1 MTQPVSSVTAVL
13 PKDTVYTVND
23 SDVKVVDGRP
33 SLLVDEIVSTDNSA
47 SGSDYRG
54 VLVDKAVK
62 LVGEG
67 FQNVATQAKY
77 LDLVDAANG
86 NTWIQTDSNVTIYW
100 PYPQGTDA
108 NTKFRLVHFDGLDRE
123 MTADEVMDAINK
135 NEPVVVKDL
144 VTDQY
149 GIRFE
154 TDSFVFPS
162 KYFIRIGTVCLM
174 YVMITLSLNLMVG
187 YMGQMSFGHA
197 AFMGIG
203 AYTAA
208 ILTTTYDVPFFVAF
222 ILAGV
227 VAGLFGLLLG
237 LPVLKLKGYYF
248 TIITMVFCEIVRVV
262 ELNWMSLTRGPL
274 GIMAIPK
281 PSFLGF
287 EITTPRQFYFMIL
300 VLVALSTLVVSNL
313 MKSRVGYAILA
324 IRDDELAA
332 EAMGIHVFRY
342 KMIVFIL
349 SSLLVGLAGAFYAT
363 YTSYIDPSS
372 FAAAQSNDM
381 LVMVIFGGLG
391 NTVGSFIGA
400 ISLSILPEA
409 LRDLAQYRQ
418 LIYGVLLVLLMMVK
432 PQGLLGD
439 INFKYIRQR
448 MEHREKSKEA
458 ANE

>member
-1 MTQPVSSVTAVL
+1 ME
-13 PKDTVYTVND
+13 KFC
-23 SDVKVVDGRP
+23 
-33 SLLVDEIVSTDNSA
+33 E
-47 SGSDYRG
+47 
-54 VLVDKAVK
+54 K
-62 LVGEG
+62 LVRYRVPLLILACV
-67 FQNVATQAKY
+67 VAVAF
-77 LDLVDAANG
+77 
-86 NTWIQTDSNVTIYW
+86 
-100 PYPQGTDA
+100 P
-108 NTKFRLVHFDGLDRE
+108 
-123 MTADEVMDAINK
+123 
-135 NEPVVVKDL
+135 
-144 VTDQY
+144 
-149 GIRFE
+149 
-154 TDSFVFPS
+154 FVFPS

-332 EAMGIHVFRY
+332 ESMGIHVFRY

>member
-154 TDSFVFPS
+154 TDSFSPFVLVWDN
-162 KYFIRIGTVCLM
+162 T
-174 YVMITLSLNLMVG
+174 
-187 YMGQMSFGHA
+187 Q
-197 AFMGIG
+197 
-203 AYTAA
+203 
-208 ILTTTYDVPFFVAF
+208 TTTVTEEDDHPDIAEAIANGTWGQPTPTPAPAVVPQTGDNMPVMLLV
-222 ILAGV
+222 ILAV
-227 VAGLFGLLLG
+227 VAAGA
-237 LPVLKLKGYYF
+237 
-248 TIITMVFCEIVRVV
+248 IV
-262 ELNWMSLTRGPL
+262 
-274 GIMAIPK
+274 
-281 PSFLGF
+281 
-287 EITTPRQFYFMIL
+287 

>member
-1 MTQPVSSVTAVL
+1 ME
-13 PKDTVYTVND
+13 KFC
-23 SDVKVVDGRP
+23 
-33 SLLVDEIVSTDNSA
+33 E
-47 SGSDYRG
+47 
-54 VLVDKAVK
+54 K
-62 LVGEG
+62 LVRYRVPLLILACV
-67 FQNVATQAKY
+67 VAVAF
-77 LDLVDAANG
+77 
-86 NTWIQTDSNVTIYW
+86 
-100 PYPQGTDA
+100 P
-108 NTKFRLVHFDGLDRE
+108 
-123 MTADEVMDAINK
+123 
-135 NEPVVVKDL
+135 
-144 VTDQY
+144 
-149 GIRFE
+149 
-154 TDSFVFPS
+154 FVFPS

-418 LIYGVLLVLLMMVK
+418 LIYGVLLVLLMMGTSLPYGSQRK
-432 PQGLLGD
+432 LEIARALATRPKLLLLDEPAAGM
-439 INFKYIRQR
+439 NEQETEELRQIVYR
-448 MEHREKSKEA
+448 LKEMGYTILLIEHDMKFVMNICERIYVLNNGCMISSGTPDEVRTDPVVIEAYLGKE
-458 ANE
+458 E

>member
-77 LDLVDAANG
+77 LDLVDAA
-86 NTWIQTDSNVTIYW
+86 
-100 PYPQGTDA
+100 
-108 NTKFRLVHFDGLDRE
+108 
-123 MTADEVMDAINK
+123 
-135 NEPVVVKDL
+135 
-144 VTDQY
+144 
-149 GIRFE
+149 
-154 TDSFVFPS
+154 
-162 KYFIRIGTVCLM
+162 
-174 YVMITLSLNLMVG
+174 
-187 YMGQMSFGHA
+187 
-197 AFMGIG
+197 
-203 AYTAA
+203 
-208 ILTTTYDVPFFVAF
+208 
-222 ILAGV
+222 
-227 VAGLFGLLLG
+227 
-237 LPVLKLKGYYF
+237 KGYYF

>member
-1 MTQPVSSVTAVL
+1 MIRLEEIEKIPLIDTHMHRVHPARAPEWGSLGGGYIPGPGQERHGRQTVL
-13 PKDTVYTVND
+13 YGMILEKLRQRFGMAEDASPEEVERERFLRYGKDPKGYYAD
-23 SDVKVVDGRP
+23 
-33 SLLVDEIVSTDNSA
+33 LI
-47 SGSDYRG
+47 
-54 VLVDKAVK
+54 
-62 LVGEG
+62 GEC
-67 FQNVATQAKY
+67 NVAMHCVETGSPIGGPLYSQEEKAFFGASIPEEKQANIVRI
-77 LDLVDAANG
+77 DRV
-86 NTWIQTDSNVTIYW
+86 I
-100 PYPQGTDA
+100 
-108 NTKFRLVHFDGLDRE
+108 DGLTPEGETFEQYTRRFLAELDRE
-123 MTADEVMDAINK
+123 IRDQKAVGLKSCAAYSEGGLDVRPVEGGEAGQAYDRLRAGSARAGDERILRSWLLMESLQAA
-135 NEPVVVKDL
+135 EEKDL
-144 VTDQY
+144 PVQFHTGHGGGSWID
-149 GIRFE
+149 
-154 TDSFVFPS
+154 FP
-162 KYFIRIGTVCLM
+162 TMNPLCL
-174 YVMITLSLNLMVG
+174 
-187 YMGQMSFGHA
+187 
-197 AFMGIG
+197 
-203 AYTAA
+203 
-208 ILTTTYDVPFFVAF
+208 
-222 ILAGV
+222 
-227 VAGLFGLLLG
+227 
-237 LPVLKLKGYYF
+237 
-248 TIITMVFCEIVRVV
+248 V

>member
-154 TDSFVFPS
+154 TDSFPS

>member
-1 MTQPVSSVTAVL
+1 MAP
-13 PKDTVYTVND
+13 
-23 SDVKVVDGRP
+23 R
-33 SLLVDEIVSTDNSA
+33 I
-47 SGSDYRG
+47 YRG
-54 VLVDKAVK
+54 D
-62 LVGEG
+62 
-67 FQNVATQAKY
+67 FDQ
-77 LDLVDAANG
+77 
-86 NTWIQTDSNVTIYW
+86 SNLWCPV
-100 PYPQGTDA
+100 
-108 NTKFRLVHFDGLDRE
+108 FCSVHPGRCC
-123 MTADEVMDAINK
+123 
-135 NEPVVVKDL
+135 
-144 VTDQY
+144 
-149 GIRFE
+149 G
-154 TDSFVFPS
+154 
-162 KYFIRIGTVCLM
+162 
-174 YVMITLSLNLMVG
+174 
-187 YMGQMSFGHA
+187 
-197 AFMGIG
+197 
-203 AYTAA
+203 
-208 ILTTTYDVPFFVAF
+208 
-222 ILAGV
+222 
-227 VAGLFGLLLG
+227 GLFGLLLG